1 MLAWLNCHASISSF
15 SVGLAKKRLSSIF
28 LACVTCKKACNIFRL
43 IKEAGKQDPELAYIS
58 SNFITGHGIGKN
70 QPRNKQMEVE
80 FRKQEEVTS
89 RKIVE
94 TSSTLRTFGFF
105 FFFVC
110 MCLQKQNNP
119 TGRVWAQSLEVEGI
133 PLL

>member
-1 MLAWLNCHASISSF
+1 MGYATSKN
-15 SVGLAKKRLSSIF
+15 
-28 LACVTCKKACNIFRL
+28 ACNVFRL

-89 RKIVE
+89 RKIIE
-94 TSSTLRTFGFF
+94 TIVLPAPFIFLFF
-105 FFFVC
+105 FFFHQQAVS
-110 MCLQKQNNP
+110 
-119 TGRVWAQSLEVEGI
+119 GVQSLEVQGI
-133 PLL
+133 HLV

>member
-1 MLAWLNCHASISSF
+1 MFHFLGCVIS
-15 SVGLAKKRLSSIF
+15 KN
-28 LACVTCKKACNIFRL
+28 TCNIFRL

-89 RKIVE
+89 RKITE
-94 TSSTLRTFGFF
+94 TSSTFRTFCFF
-105 FFFVC
+105 LFLFLCACVFKNRTSRQTEFV
-110 MCLQKQNNP
+110 
-119 TGRVWAQSLEVEGI
+119 AQSLEVQ
-133 PLL
+133 